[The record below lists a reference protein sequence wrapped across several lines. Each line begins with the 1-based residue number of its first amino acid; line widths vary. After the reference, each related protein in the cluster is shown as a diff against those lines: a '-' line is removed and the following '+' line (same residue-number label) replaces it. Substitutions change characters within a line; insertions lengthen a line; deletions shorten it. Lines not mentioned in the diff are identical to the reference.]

1 MSTQPAW
8 PFPPHAQIR
17 DFLPKADHA
26 ALLEWTLAKEGKFKV
41 AKIIDDDEGEKS
53 MINPD
58 VRIAS
63 TMRDLGQLRPLLE
76 QRMWDALAEMERA
89 TGTKT
94 RSSSIE
100 LELAAHGDG
109 AHYAPHLDISYGEG
123 RKKVGAQPGQDRILS
138 GVYYFHRE
146 PRAFTGGALRIY
158 RMNAKPKTEQVQSA
172 DFMDLEP
179 LQNSLVVFPSWALHE
194 VRPVHCPSAA
204 FADYRFALS
213 RSSSALSPGPRSV
226 SPPSFR

>member
-1 MSTQPAW
+1 MSAQPAW

-17 DFLPKADHA
+17 DFLPQTDHS
-26 ALLEWTLAKEGKFKV
+26 ALLEWTLANEGKFKV
-41 AKIIDDDEGEKS
+41 AKVINDDVGEKS
-53 MINPD
+53 RVAPEI
-58 VRIAS
+58 RIGS
-63 TMRDLGQLRPLLE
+63 TTRDLGPLRPILE
-76 QRMWDALAEMERA
+76 RRMWEVLPTLESS
-89 TGTKT
+89 TGTRT

-109 AHYAPHLDISYGEG
+109 AHYVPHLDISYGEG

-158 RMNAKPKTEQVQSA
+158 RMNAKPKTEQVQPG
-172 DFMDLEP
+172 DFVDLAP

-204 FADYRFALS
+204 FADYRFALNCWFC
-213 RSSSALSPGPRSV
+213 REL
-226 SPPSFR
+226 